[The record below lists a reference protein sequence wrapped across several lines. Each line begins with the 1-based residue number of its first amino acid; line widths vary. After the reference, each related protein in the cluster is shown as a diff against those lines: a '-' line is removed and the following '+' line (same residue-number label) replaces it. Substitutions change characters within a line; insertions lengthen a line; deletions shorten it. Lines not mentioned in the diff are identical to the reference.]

1 MRQDRGQSSPPDSA
15 PRRSGPGGRLPP
27 YIQASRACLS
37 CPSSTPFTEPD
48 RLTLIGPRKRV
59 KPSEKGLRGHPHGSK
74 AAIYA
79 RSCKRTSENN
89 PSETVQKLPST
100 GQ

>member
-15 PRRSGPGGRLPP
+15 PRRSGPAGRLPP

-59 KPSEKGLRGHPHGSK
+59 RPIIEKRRDLSALLVRDPVDPK
-74 AAIYA
+74 VQVLAVELEKLLQELL
-79 RSCKRTSENN
+79 KRL
-89 PSETVQKLPST
+89 V
-100 GQ
+100 